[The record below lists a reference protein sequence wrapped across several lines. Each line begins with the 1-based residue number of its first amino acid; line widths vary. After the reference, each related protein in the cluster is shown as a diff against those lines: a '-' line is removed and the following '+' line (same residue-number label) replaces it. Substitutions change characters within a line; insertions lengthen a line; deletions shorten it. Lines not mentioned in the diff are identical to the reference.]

1 MQSDTLDFTIKLL
14 SKCISVKVRRLKKSL
29 LDDIALEGYSDFSSM
44 INYYL
49 AKCLNTYLNQC
60 ENSIITNIITPFNT
74 QYYALCIS
82 KEEDEHIMI
91 GPFLE
96 NPVRGNIVYEITFK
110 FGLRC

>member
-49 AKCLNTYLNQC
+49 AKCLNTYLHQC

-74 QYYALCIS
+74 QYYALCLSLI
-82 KEEDEHIMI
+82 HI
-91 GPFLE
+91 
-96 NPVRGNIVYEITFK
+96 
-110 FGLRC
+110 

>member
-60 ENSIITNIITPFNT
+60 ENSIIII
-74 QYYALCIS
+74 
-82 KEEDEHIMI
+82 
-91 GPFLE
+91 
-96 NPVRGNIVYEITFK
+96 
-110 FGLRC
+110 

>member
-49 AKCLNTYLNQC
+49 AKCLNTYLHQC

-74 QYYALCIS
+74 QYYAFQ
-82 KEEDEHIMI
+82 KKKM
-91 GPFLE
+91 
-96 NPVRGNIVYEITFK
+96 NI
-110 FGLRC
+110 L